1 MVNREQYSNLY
12 CINAFDVQTI
22 STDTT
27 TNGDIIDTQ
36 GYDSILLAIQAG
48 TITLGTLTPIVQEGD
63 ASNLSDAS
71 AVADADLNPTEALTT
86 FAVTDDNVVKRI
98 AYTGNKRYIRLQ
110 LVSAASANAVVGAQ
124 AILAN
129 ASSAPVTVNT

>member
-22 STDTT
+22 NTDTT

>member
-22 STDTT
+22 NTDAT

-63 ASNLSDAS
+63 ESNLSDAS